1 VKICDS
7 LNRLKK
13 DFMKTRLQCN
23 VYSWLF
29 FIAILLL
36 SCDKNRENK
45 EPNLPPPFQNT
56 RQVGTC
62 EVPQNYPY
70 VFEPTLAV
78 KNGTVMVGYIGL
90 SSSPFAG
97 TTDFTRRVFFT
108 NLNTTISPAA
118 QQFGDVS
125 TTGGADPVLVF
136 DSEGLLNALNLV
148 NYEVNGMEVN
158 SMQFTKID
166 PATNQVVHST
176 ELAISDNTNTTWPHV
191 AGDPDKCW
199 MTINPMN
206 GAIYIAWSELD
217 DINGEKATIYFTQST
232 DGGTTFSTAVRITT
246 DDKDNFYV
254 QLASLPNGNILL
266 LWDVRGEGVI
276 KSSVSVDQG
285 VTFSAPEVVFTNPS
299 SKRNDQLMVLS
310 LTQHADDSL
319 TLSVTIVDFSSQGEE
334 TSRSIALNSAD
345 GIAWQPLGSAV
356 ENATFTSVFYHNN
369 TYYMIG
375 YYLQNTTTG
384 FYIWKLTQTNTWEP
398 YSIKATRKNGWS
410 LSPGD
415 YVGSVLENGIIYSA
429 FTWDESPDGR
439 KVYVTKTT
447 L

>member
-1 VKICDS
+1 MS
-7 LNRLKK
+7 RLTHFKK
-13 DFMKTRLQCN
+13 YMRTRFQC
-23 VYSWLF
+23 YLYTLLF
-29 FIAILLL
+29 FTAILST
-36 SCDKNRENK
+36 SCDQSQEKK
-45 EPNLPPPFQNT
+45 ETHLPPPFQNT
-56 RQVGTC
+56 REVGTC

-78 KNGTVMVGYIGL
+78 KNGTAMVGYIGL
-90 SSSPFAG
+90 GSSPFAG
-97 TTDFTRRVFFT
+97 TDFRRRVFFT

-136 DSEGLLNALNLV
+136 DSQGFLNALNLV
-148 NYEVNGMEVN
+148 NYEVNGMKVN

-176 ELAISDNTNTTWPHV
+176 ELAISDNTNTTWPHA

-206 GAIYIAWSELD
+206 GTIYIAWSELD

-232 DGGTTFSTAVRITT
+232 DGGTTFSAPVRITT

-276 KSSVSVDQG
+276 KSSVSADQG
-285 VTFSAPEVVFTNPS
+285 VTFSAPQVVFTNPS
-299 SKRNDQLMVLS
+299 SKRNDELMALS
-310 LTQHADDSL
+310 LKQHADASL
-319 TLSVTIVDFSSQGEE
+319 SLSITILGFSSQGEE
-334 TSRSIALNSAD
+334 TFRSIALNSAD

-356 ENATFTSVFYHNN
+356 EGANLTNVFYHGD

-375 YYLQNTTTG
+375 YYLHNTTTG
-384 FYIWKLTQTNTWEP
+384 FYLWKLKQTNTWEP
-398 YSIKATRKNGWS
+398 YSIKVTSKNGLS
-410 LSPGD
+410 LFPGD
-415 YVGSVLENGIIYSA
+415 YIGSVLENGIIYSA

-439 KVYVTKTT
+439 KVHITETT